1 MRFLFYVKIQN
12 MESLAKK
19 EIAGVAAIKEF
30 INEWGTVGELY
41 EIAAKAE
48 AELMDIIK
56 THDDACVDKLVSVG
70 NLHVMMLDLLKSFEK

>member
-1 MRFLFYVKIQN
+1 MKNLT
-12 MESLAKK
+12 EK

-30 INEWGTVGELY
+30 VNEWGTVGELY

-48 AELMDIIK
+48 AELVDII
-56 THDDACVDKLVSVG
+56 TAHDDACVDKLVSVC

>member
-1 MRFLFYVKIQN
+1 MKNLT
-12 MESLAKK
+12 EK

-30 INEWGTVGELY
+30 INEWGTIGELY

-48 AELMDIIK
+48 AELVDII
-56 THDDACVDKLVSVG
+56 TAHDDACVDKLVSVC